1 MSLAIRMVLYALFSA
16 LATAGLV
23 DFNAETGDV
32 AFNIYSIEAVAIGI
46 VGYMTTFLA
55 SRFAKVK

>member
-23 DFNAETGDV
+23 DFNAQTGDV
-32 AFNIYSIEAVAIGI
+32 AFNVYSLEAIVIGF
-46 VGYMTTFLA
+46 VGYTVTFLT

>member
-1 MSLAIRMVLYALFSA
+1 MVLYALFSA

-23 DFNAETGDV
+23 DFNAQTGDV
-32 AFNIYSIEAVAIGI
+32 AFNVYSLEAVVIGL
-46 VGYMTTFLA
+46 VGYMATFLT